1 MFDPNFSPYD
11 AMLALN
17 ENQQKIVDRQRA
29 QAEEIRQ
36 CLVMLSEQQQQIDI
50 LVRGLDHAN
59 KANEQLMQQ
68 LLAEMMKNIT
78 GSTQGNH

>member
-1 MFDPNFSPYD
+1 MLDPKFSPYD

-17 ENQQKIVDRQRA
+17 ENQQVLLERQRS
-29 QAEEIRQ
+29 QAEEIKHI
-36 CLVMLSEQQQQIDI
+36 LTMITEQQQQIDI
-50 LVRGLDHAN
+50 LVRGLEQAN

-78 GSTQGNH
+78 TTQGNH